1 MYSFSNANISA
12 ARVSVGLGV
21 EGLEVPGEAAA
32 LGIVGDATLEEV
44 GVVILEVVGVVTLEV
59 AGVVALEVA
68 GVVVLEVA
76 GVVALEV
83 MLLGDSQM

>member
-32 LGIVGDATLEEV
+32 LGIVGEATLEEV
-44 GVVILEVVGVVTLEV
+44 GVVILEVVGVV
-59 AGVVALEVA
+59 AFGVVALEVA

-83 MLLGDSQM
+83 MLLENSQM